1 MLQKNCFPVPAVN
14 GVITELLYRLEDC
27 NPDFIKWDF
36 EHEDGFCKSAM
47 TDNLDFMQNIC
58 INK

>member
-1 MLQKNCFPVPAVN
+1 MKKA
-14 GVITELLYRLEDC
+14 ELLYQLEDC